1 MGVVAKYNNDASRL
15 TDLFGSTLVNP
26 TFPEHAEYLA
36 AILKRFRGDIRK
48 GKFETHKFTSQSN
61 KRCPEK
67 CTISNKPPTPGKNT
81 CPQNLCNGT
90 GLVQHSE
97 DVKYNVGIDR
107 LKLFLTKAVLQNT
120 TRRVSAYVDDKII
133 FWVTKIEKDNTGKE
147 IPVGTSLI
155 ELILLPDGIASVKKL
170 QHKIYDI
177 TRVSPC
183 LAEIISR
190 AANEHD
196 QMKQTKAEE
205 ERRMRSESLQ
215 KVSTPAT
222 PASLSA
228 ALSKAKLKRLITR
241 KRETNP
247 QLSPS
252 IIQAQKEYAFEPIV
266 LSPMEL
272 SPTEEL
278 PTEESPKEAQ
288 ERRKN
293 RPWLNKLRYTLRES
307 KHKSP
312 PSVSPPMTPRSRRL
326 SPAPGSRKCDS
337 PVLVR
342 LLEEI
347 EDAKR
352 RS

>member
-1 MGVVAKYNNDASRL
+1 
-15 TDLFGSTLVNP
+15 
-26 TFPEHAEYLA
+26 
-36 AILKRFRGDIRK
+36 
-48 GKFETHKFTSQSN
+48 
-61 KRCPEK
+61 
-67 CTISNKPPTPGKNT
+67 
-81 CPQNLCNGT
+81 
-90 GLVQHSE
+90 
-97 DVKYNVGIDR
+97 
-107 LKLFLTKAVLQNT
+107 
-120 TRRVSAYVDDKII
+120 
-133 FWVTKIEKDNTGKE
+133 
-147 IPVGTSLI
+147 
-155 ELILLPDGIASVKKL
+155 
-170 QHKIYDI
+170 
-177 TRVSPC
+177 
-183 LAEIISR
+183 
-190 AANEHD
+190 
-196 QMKQTKAEE
+196 
-205 ERRMRSESLQ
+205 MRSESLQ

-272 SPTEEL
+272 SPTEE
-278 PTEESPKEAQ
+278 SPKEAQ
-288 ERRKN
+288 ESRKN
-293 RPWLNKLRYTLRES
+293 RPWLNKPWVNKLRCVNKLRES

-312 PSVSPPMTPRSRRL
+312 PSVSPPMTPRRL
-326 SPAPGSRKCDS
+326 SPAPGLRKCDS